1 MLIDKDA
8 NVDAQDKD
16 GRPPLHCVIN
26 SKLKGGT
33 NCIRLANQYYKQII
47 NKLKTNY

>member
-16 GRPPLHCVIN
+16 GRPPLHYVIN

-33 NCIRLANQYYKQII
+33 SCIRLANKYQKENI
-47 NKLKTNY
+47 NKL